1 MRPSALGLQQ
11 SQQVGSVAAL
21 PRLQGTASAVV
32 VPELKLLQGTWD
44 LPGSPALAG
53 RLFMTEPPGK
63 PPLCVCV

>member
-32 VPELKLLQGTWD
+32 VPELVENGILLNPHALLGLKEY
-44 LPGSPALAG
+44 LPSL
-53 RLFMTEPPGK
+53 REWF
-63 PPLCVCV
+63 